1 MGFEPLNEDKVIIN
15 PDLPE
20 DALSSKQFN
29 TLIDAVSEGLIE
41 GSATAS
47 KNGITDTS
55 STEYKN
61 SFLKDIFL
69 NRTQILQQAANVSN
83 PSDSDFNYKNV
94 NFDFRLGSS
103 NQTFI
108 GGINATEAEN
118 VIGTTVTTS
127 NPVTHTVSSDTID
140 AVRVTL
146 KFPSIQQFDDDGDIN
161 GTSINLLIKTIE
173 NNGTTKTVIDDTV
186 KGRSTNAY
194 LRDYLIKFSSTT
206 SFPVAVRVE
215 RVTADSTDA
224 TLVNAFSFHTA
235 TNIIFEQNAYPN
247 TAHVALRINAEQF
260 PRVPSRRYRLRG
272 IKVSIPNNAS
282 VNLADGSLSYTGT
295 WNGTFATDKAWT
307 TDPAWILYDI
317 LTNDR
322 YGCNIPAAN
331 LNKFTFKTVSEYC
344 GTQVDAGNGDGS
356 KEPRFALN
364 VNITQRQSAFDLI
377 NDICSV
383 MRVMPFYENAG
394 ISIAQDAPSDPVYL
408 FNYSNVTEDG
418 FQYTGSSLKTRHT
431 VINVTYFDMITQEA
445 DVEVVEADSATQT
458 KYGVNTKNIVAFG
471 TTSRNQARRLAKW
484 FLYSEQNNAET
495 CTFTTTI
502 AAGTLIRPSQII
514 EIVDPVKSGT
524 RRGGLVKS
532 ATTTVITLD
541 DFANT
546 NIPAVSESPTLSI
559 ILPDGTL
566 ETRSITDVNSNV
578 MTVSTAFSQTPN
590 ANAPYILETTSL
602 PSQTWRV
609 ISIAENDNKTFTI
622 TALEHDSAK
631 YNFVED
637 GTAMPTKNTS
647 TLTEIKRPPEGLIA
661 EEKIIEINNRAVS
674 KIILDWQPVS
684 GASQYRVQYR
694 VDNGD
699 FNEITT
705 SASSVD
711 ILNTDV
717 GNYEF
722 RVFSYN
728 AVGQP
733 SANPAI
739 HNFNAIGKT
748 AVPANVTNAT
758 LEPLPDGNTARIRWD
773 QTTDLD
779 VKYGGQVYIRFSELS
794 SGATFSNSTDVIEAV
809 GGATTEATVPLK
821 SGTYTLKFRDTG
833 GRFSTTE
840 ASITVT
846 IPSIGTKLSLISQ
859 RENPNFAGTK
869 TNTTVASNELKLTNP
884 STNLTGSYAFQNVLD
899 LGAVFSLEIE
909 KHLKSV
915 GINESDLFDDIP
927 NLDLRDDFDGAVA
940 EQTNATVLV
949 RATNDNPSSS
959 PTYGSFN
966 KFFKGTFRGR
976 GFDFKCDLQSENAN
990 ENIKVSELGF
1000 DAFLPA
1006 RTEQSTTIKTSGTS
1020 ASGLDVS
1027 FVNSFFTGTSAI
1039 GGSTSA
1045 YPPAIMVTP
1054 QNMATGDFYEI
1065 TSITGSGFNIKFKNS
1080 SGTVISRNFSFSAVG
1095 YGKGG

>member
-1 MGFEPLNEDKVIIN
+1 MGFEPTDESRVIIN
-15 PDLPE
+15 PDLPS

-29 TLIDAVSEGLIE
+29 TLIDVVSEGIIE

-47 KNGITDTS
+47 KNGVTDKT

-69 NRTQILQQAANVSN
+69 NQNPILQPAASVSN
-83 PSDSDFNYKNV
+83 PSDSDFNYQNV
-94 NFDFRLGSS
+94 SFDFRLGTS

-108 GGINATEAEN
+108 SGIDATEAEN
-118 VIGTTVTTS
+118 IIGTTVTTS
-127 NPVTHTVSSDTID
+127 TPVTHTVSSDTID
-140 AVRVTL
+140 AVRVTV
-146 KFPSIQQFDDDGDIN
+146 KFPSLQLFDDNGDIK
-161 GTSINLLIKTIE
+161 GTEVRLNIVTIE
-173 NNGTTKTVIDDTV
+173 NDGTTTTVIDDTV
-186 KGRSTNAY
+186 KGRSTNPY
-194 LRDYLIKFSSTT
+194 LRDYLIKFRSNTA
-206 SFPVAVRVE
+206 FPVSVRVG
-215 RVTADSTDA
+215 RVTADSTEA

-247 TAHVALRINAEQF
+247 TAHVALRLNAEQF
-260 PRVPSRRYRLRG
+260 PRVPSRRFRLRG
-272 IKVSIPNNAS
+272 IKVSIPNNAT
-282 VNLADGSLSYTGT
+282 VNLADGSLSYSGT
-295 WNGTFATDKAWT
+295 WGGTFATEKAWT

-322 YGCNIPAAN
+322 YGCNIPADN
-331 LNKFTFKTVSEYC
+331 LNKFTFKEVSDYC
-344 GTQVDAGNGDGS
+344 GFQVDAGNGDGS
-356 KEPRFALN
+356 TEPRFALN

-383 MRVMPFYENAG
+383 MRVMPFYEAGG
-394 ISIAQDAPSDPVYL
+394 ISIAQDAPSDPVYI

-431 VINVTYFDMITQEA
+431 VINVTYFDMITQET

-458 KYGVNTKNIVAFG
+458 KYGVNVKNIVAFG
-471 TTSRNQARRLAKW
+471 TTSRSQARRFGKW
-484 FLYSEQNNAET
+484 FLYSEQNNGET
-495 CTFTTTI
+495 CTFSTTI
-502 AAGTLIRPSQII
+502 AAGTLIRPSNII
-514 EIVDPVKSGT
+514 SISDPVKAGT
-524 RRGGLVKS
+524 RRGGLISS
-532 ATTTVITLD
+532 ATSTVITID
-541 DFANT
+541 DRANT
-546 NIPAVSESPTLSI
+546 NIPSLSESPTLTVM
-559 ILPDGTL
+559 LPDGTL
-566 ETRSITDVNSNV
+566 QTRTIADFNSNV
-578 MTVSTAFSQTPN
+578 LTVSSAFSQTPN
-590 ANAPYILETTSL
+590 ANAPYIIETSTL
-602 PSQTWRV
+602 QTTTWRV
-609 ISIAENDNKTFTI
+609 ITITENDDKTFSI
-622 TALEHDSAK
+622 TALEHDPDK
-631 YNFVED
+631 YAFVED
-637 GTAMPTKNTS
+637 GSAIPAKNTS
-647 TLTEIKRPPEGLIA
+647 ILTEIKRPPEGLFA
-661 EEKIIEINNRAVS
+661 EEKIVEINNRAVS

-684 GASQYRVQYR
+684 GASNYRVQFR
-694 VDNGD
+694 SNNGD

-705 SASSVD
+705 SSSSVD

-722 RVFSYN
+722 RVFAYN

-733 SANPAI
+733 SANPSTL
-739 HNFNAIGKT
+739 NFNAIGKT

-821 SGTYTLKFRDTG
+821 SGTYSLKFRDTG

-840 ASITVT
+840 ATITVT
-846 IPSIGTKLSLISQ
+846 VPSIGNKLSIISQ

-869 TNTTVASNELKLTNP
+869 TNLTVASNELKLTDP
-884 STNLTGSYAFQNVLD
+884 ATNLTGSYAFQNALD
-899 LGAVFSLEIE
+899 LGGVFSLEIE

-915 GINESDLFDDIP
+915 GINESDLFDSIP
-927 NLDLRDDFDGAVA
+927 NLDLRDDFDGTVA

-949 RATNDNPSSS
+949 RTTSDDPSSS

-966 KFFKGTFRGR
+966 KFFKGTFKGR
-976 GFDFKCDLQSENAN
+976 GFDFKCDIQSENAN

-1020 ASGLDVS
+1020 ASGLDIS
-1027 FVNSFFTGTSAI
+1027 FANSFFTGTSAI

-1045 YPPAIMVTP
+1045 YPPSIMVTP
-1054 QNMATGDFYEI
+1054 QNMATGDFYQI
-1065 TSITGSGFNIKFKNS
+1065 TSITGSGFNIKFLNS

>member
-1 MGFEPLNEDKVIIN
+1 MGFEPTDESKVIVN
-15 PDLPE
+15 PDLPS

-29 TLIDAVSEGLIE
+29 TLIDVVSEGLIE

-47 KNGITDTS
+47 KNSITDTT
-55 STEYKN
+55 STAYKN

-69 NRTQILQQAANVSN
+69 NKNQILQEGADVTD
-83 PSDSDFNYKNV
+83 PEDSEFNYKNV
-94 NFDFRLGSS
+94 SFDFRLGSS
-103 NQTFI
+103 NQPFI
-108 GGINATEAEN
+108 AGINATEAEN
-118 VIGTTVTTS
+118 IIGTTVTTS

-140 AVRVTL
+140 AVRVTIR
-146 KFPSIQQFDDDGDIN
+146 FPSLQQFDDDGDIN
-161 GTSINLLIKTIE
+161 GTSVNLLIKTIE

-235 TNIIFEQNAYPN
+235 TNIIFQQNAYPN
-247 TAHVALRINAEQF
+247 TAHIALRLNAEQF
-260 PRVPSRRYRLRG
+260 PRVPNRRFRLRG
-272 IKVSIPNNAS
+272 IKVSIPNNAT
-282 VNLADGSLSYTGT
+282 VNLADGSLSYSGT
-295 WNGTFATDKAWT
+295 WGGTFATDKAWT

-317 LTNDR
+317 LTNTR
-322 YGCNIPAAN
+322 YGCSIPTAN

-344 GTQVDAGNGDGS
+344 GFQVDAGNGDGS
-356 KEPRFALN
+356 TEPRFALN
-364 VNITQRQSAFDLI
+364 VNITQRQTAFDLI

-383 MRVMPFYENAG
+383 MRVMPFYEAGG

-431 VINVTYFDMITQEA
+431 VINVSYFDMVTQDTDVETIEA
-445 DVEVVEADSATQT
+445 DAATQA
-458 KYGVNTKNIVAFG
+458 KYGLNVKNVVAFG
-471 TTSRNQARRLAKW
+471 TTSRNQARRFGKW
-484 FLYSEQNNAET
+484 FLYSEQNTGET
-495 CTFTTTI
+495 CTFATTI

-514 EIVDPVKSGT
+514 QIADPVKAGT

-559 ILPDGTL
+559 VLPDGTL
-566 ETRSITDVNSNV
+566 ESRTITDVNSNII
-578 MTVSTAFSQTPN
+578 TVATAFSQTPN
-590 ANAPYILETTSL
+590 ANAPYILETPTL
-602 PSQTWRV
+602 QPTTWRV
-609 ISIAENDNKTFTI
+609 ISINENDDKTFTI
-622 TALEHDSAK
+622 QALEHDSGK
-631 YNFVED
+631 YDFVED
-637 GTAMPTKNTS
+637 GVAMPTRNTS
-647 TLTEIKRPPEGLIA
+647 ILTQLLRPPSGLFA

-674 KIILDWQPVS
+674 KIILDWQAVI
-684 GASQYRVQYR
+684 GASSYRVQYR
-694 VDNGD
+694 ANNGD
-699 FNEITT
+699 FVEITT
-705 SASSVD
+705 SSTSVD
-711 ILNTDV
+711 ILNTDT

-728 AVGQP
+728 AVGDP
-733 SANPAI
+733 SPTPSVL
-739 HNFNAIGKT
+739 NFNAIGKT

-779 VKYGGQVYIRFSELS
+779 VKYGGQVYIRFSELT

-821 SGTYTLKFRDTG
+821 TGTYSLKFRDTG

-840 ASITVT
+840 ATITVEL
-846 IPSIGTKLSLISQ
+846 PNIGTKLSVISQ

-884 STNLTGSYAFQNVLD
+884 STNLTGSYAFQNALD

-927 NLDLRDDFDGAVA
+927 NLDLRDDFDGTVA

-949 RATNDNPSSS
+949 RTTDDDPSSS

-966 KFFKGTFRGR
+966 KFFKGTFKGR

-1020 ASGLDVS
+1020 ASGLDIT
-1027 FVNSFFTGTSAI
+1027 FVNPFFTGTSAI

-1080 SGTVISRNFSFSAVG
+1080 SGTVVSRNFSYSAVG